1 MPRVTALDLPHTGE
15 NEGER
20 ARRVRVP
27 TRIRATA
34 MIDTIAALAG
44 RLAGHSSPGFT
55 VGWEQL
61 VRLWELI
68 VLVVRFLWGLLRFLG
83 GG

>member
-1 MPRVTALDLPHTGE
+1 
-15 NEGER
+15 
-20 ARRVRVP
+20 
-27 TRIRATA
+27 
-34 MIDTIAALAG
+34 MIDTIAVLAA
-44 RLAGHSSPGFT
+44 RLADCLAPGQGPGSGPGFAA
-55 VGWEQL
+55 GWDQL